1 MDKVP
6 NYKVSLKQVYN
17 IFKQQDLHQDGTF
30 TGWIDDQT
38 DFDFDDTYDL
48 YKILSYLKIDLDSF
62 IDTGKAWKYNYFS
75 GEAGVT
81 IKKR

>member
-30 TGWIDDQT
+30 TGWIDDQI